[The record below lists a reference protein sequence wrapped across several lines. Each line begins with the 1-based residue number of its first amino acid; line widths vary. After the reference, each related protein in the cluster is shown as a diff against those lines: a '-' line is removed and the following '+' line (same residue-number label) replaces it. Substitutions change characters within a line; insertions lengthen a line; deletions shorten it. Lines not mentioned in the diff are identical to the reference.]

1 MTTSCSTPR
10 TFVSAR
16 TNNEIGDLSGLLAD
30 ELVATKR
37 CAEKPTTAWE
47 FAVSLG
53 DRSPERASAILSR
66 LNVEGTLA
74 RFKAGFN
81 HYYGSPKMVLTT
93 APLALDKIIS
103 DSLKG
108 LFLNCRYKAMEKLK
122 GKQTVVPERNTRGTE
137 EFANGENESSDCRC

>member
-1 MTTSCSTPR
+1 MTTGCSTSQ
-10 TFVSAR
+10 TFVNAR
-16 TNNEIGDLSGLLAD
+16 TNNKIDDLSGLLAD

-66 LNVEGTLA
+66 LNVEGILA
-74 RFKAGFN
+74 RFKAGLN

-93 APLALDKIIS
+93 TPLALDKIIS

-108 LFLNCRYKAMEKLK
+108 LLLNCRYKAMEKLK
-122 GKQTVVPERNTRGTE
+122 GKQTVVPEGNSRIAG
-137 EFANGENESSDCRC
+137 EFANGENESSSCRC